1 MANTTIIIPGREAQ
15 VINGL
20 VMSPADVVAAYAG
33 DISLSG
39 MTNSTSTSADGSITI
54 TFANKTGTK
63 GNTLNVETLNIQVD
77 GDLVINTRIVIP
89 GREAIVL
96 QDVVLQPA
104 DVIAAFA
111 GDINLSGMDYASSVE
126 RNDQVIT
133 FSNKTG
139 TKGTVD
145 MMAALLAAIQA
156 SPSAQAQLS
165 AAVAPT
171 AATLAAEWPEEEE
184 EEEEFFEEE
193 IEEEIVQLRNTRIV
207 IPGREDQLINGIVLD
222 AQMVK
227 DSFSGELD
235 LSGYDVSETEF
246 GATLEVRFSART
258 GTKG

>member
-156 SPSAQAQLS
+156 SPSAQAQLN

-171 AATLAAEWPEEEE
+171 AATLAAEWPEDDFEDEEE
-184 EEEEFFEEE
+184 ED
-193 IEEEIVQLRNTRIV
+193 EEEIVQLRNTRIV

>member
-171 AATLAAEWPEEEE
+171 AATLAAEWPEDDFEDEEE
-184 EEEEFFEEE
+184 EDEEEF
-193 IEEEIVQLRNTRIV
+193 VQLRNTRIV

>member
-156 SPSAQAQLS
+156 SPSAQAQLN

-171 AATLAAEWPEEEE
+171 AATLAAEWPEDDFEEDEDE
-184 EEEEFFEEE
+184 EDEEEF
-193 IEEEIVQLRNTRIV
+193 VQLRNTRIV